1 MDVRKKLEK
10 YISDNLVVKF
20 RQARVKYEES
30 CECVSAFEDVE
41 RVNYDAKL
49 GSSINTFIDEN
60 KDENKFQKLLF
71 KYIDKRN
78 LKDSDVYNKVNIDRR
93 LFSKIRSDR
102 DYHPSKETIILLG
115 ISLNLSLDELLDLLN
130 SASYSLPN
138 NDVFNLIIK
147 FCFIEGIYDLDEINS
162 YLYDYN
168 CKTIGVNN

>member
-1 MDVRKKLEK
+1 MDIRKKLEK
-10 YISDNLVVKF
+10 YIKDNLEVNFKKS
-20 RQARVKYEES
+20 RIRYEKS
-30 CECVSAFEDVE
+30 CECSVAFEDME
-41 RVNYDAKL
+41 SASRQTMFGNRI
-49 GSSINTFIDEN
+49 STFIDEN

-93 LFSKIRSDR
+93 LFSKIRSDK

-147 FCFIEGIYDLDEINS
+147 FCFIEGIYDLDEVNGF
-162 YLYDYN
+162 LYEYN